1 MGSDQPV
8 NSSIRLWFK
17 SLTVFGKVSFNYFGH
32 FVSVVSSWHSWL
44 YPITHLNTHLF
55 TNTYSDSIPCAQ
67 ALWLGYC
74 WCAPGAFFSNSCYP
88 QKNQY
93 LHIFSKLFTQRDCF
107 IIFNLFRSRHF
118 RICSSEAGSQLLRS
132 LLSTLFAFLGLGME
146 KNV

>member
-17 SLTVFGKVSFNYFGH
+17 KFNSFLEKVSFNYFGH

-55 TNTYSDSIPCAQ
+55 HKYIFRFNSLCTGIMVRILLVRPRSIFQQFLVIHKKTNIC
-67 ALWLGYC
+67 
-74 WCAPGAFFSNSCYP
+74 
-88 QKNQY
+88 
-93 LHIFSKLFTQRDCF
+93 IFSASYSPQRDCF

-118 RICSSEAGSQLLRS
+118 RICSSEADRNCYALCFQHCLL
-132 LLSTLFAFLGLGME
+132 F
-146 KNV
+146 